1 MKVIFMNGS
10 TILNYNKSF
19 TGGTEIMAKGFEEN
33 VLPLFPEF
41 KNWNWIL
48 APGEIKLRED
58 GKNIVWVHLGEFE
71 GDLSWLN
78 DSRVAYIIFVSHY
91 QYHRFL
97 ERYGL
102 DSRKCFVIEN
112 AINKIPVKIKPED
125 KIKLIFQSE
134 PYRGLDILLQSLS
147 NIKDDRIELHV
158 FGDLDTDTV
167 DFWKE
172 SMQDKIKDL
181 CLKDSRVVL
190 HGRVEHKDILK
201 FIGSCH
207 IFAYPSTWRETS
219 CLSLIEA
226 MSAGCYCITNDL
238 TVLPETGMGLVD
250 MYEFT
255 FDEELHVKRLQK
267 KIEYAIENLYKFDST
282 YQIALT
288 NKKHSW
294 ENISN
299 KWIRFGQELLESGS
313 INK

>member
-1 MKVIFMNGS
+1 MKVTSMNGS

-19 TGGTEIMAKGFEEN
+19 TGGTEIMARGFEEN
-33 VLPLFPEF
+33 ILPIFSEF
-41 KNWNWIL
+41 RNWNWIL
-48 APGEIKLRED
+48 APGNINLRED

-71 GDLSWLN
+71 GDLGWLN
-78 DSRVAYIIFVSHY
+78 DPKVAYIIFVSHY

-97 ERYGL
+97 ERYNL
-102 DSRKCFVIEN
+102 DSKKCFVIEN
-112 AINKIPVKIKPED
+112 AINPIIAKRKPVD

-134 PYRGLDILLQSLS
+134 PYRGLNVLLQALS

-172 SMQDKIKDL
+172 SMQGKIKDL
-181 CLKDSRVVL
+181 CLKDSRVFL
-190 HGRVEHKDILK
+190 HGRVNHKDVLD

-238 TVLPETGMGLVD
+238 TVLPETGMGFVD

-267 KIEYAIENLYKFDST
+267 KIQDAIENLYKFDPT
-282 YQIALT
+282 YQITLT

-294 ENISN
+294 QNISN
-299 KWIRFGQELLESGS
+299 KWIRFGQELLDSGN
-313 INK
+313 ITK

>member
-1 MKVIFMNGS
+1 
-10 TILNYNKSF
+10 
-19 TGGTEIMAKGFEEN
+19 MAKGFEKN

-41 KNWNWIL
+41 SNWNWIL
-48 APGEIKLRED
+48 APGEISLRED

-78 DSRVAYIIFVSHY
+78 NSRVAYIIFVSHY

-102 DSRKCFVIEN
+102 DSRKCFVIQN
-112 AINKIPVKIKPED
+112 AISPISMKRKSPD

-134 PYRGLDILLQSLS
+134 PYRGLEVLLQALS
-147 NIKDDRIELHV
+147 NIKDNRIELHV
-158 FGDLDTDTV
+158 FGDLDTNTV

-172 SMQDKIKDL
+172 SIQDRIKEM
-181 CLKDSRVVL
+181 CSRDDRVIL
-190 HGRVEHKDILK
+190 HGRVKHSEVLD

-250 MYEFT
+250 MYEFS
-255 FDEELHVKRLQK
+255 FDEQHHVRVLEE
-267 KIEYAIENLYKFDST
+267 KIRYAIDNLWKFDPSS
-282 YQIALT
+282 QIRLT
-288 NKKHSW
+288 NEKYSW
-294 ENISN
+294 ENISK
-299 KWIRFGQELLESGS
+299 KWIRFGQNLLEHDR
-313 INK
+313 IAR